1 MNDQPCAK
9 LHKVTGKN
17 PEKFLKEKN
26 LTRFSQV
33 PPHFKKFK

>member
-1 MNDQPCAK
+1 MNDQPCSK

-26 LTRFSQV
+26 LTSTQL
-33 PPHFKKFK
+33 PPNF

>member
-33 PPHFKKFK
+33 PPNFKKFK